1 MFDSGVERAVRDLA
15 NTELSRC
22 DAAGLAVLVTM
33 SGRVRSWLDAVDVAI
48 AQRAGQLA
56 ASGVA
61 PCPSD
66 VVADH
71 GRRTARDAGAVARR
85 AGACDLL
92 PDVHAALA
100 AGDLSAGHVDAIART
115 AANLDDTARTH
126 LAALQSE
133 LIAKASTS
141 TVQEFSR
148 DMTRL
153 ERILS
158 RDDGLSKQARNRRHR
173 HVRRWVDRTTGM
185 CHTHLQLDAE
195 TDARVAA
202 PLDAAIA
209 AATTRQQDPNLT
221 FDQLQADTLVELIT
235 RPDTAPA
242 PAGAET
248 RRVPEVIVL
257 IDLDTL
263 RHGLHDHG
271 IAETAD
277 GNPLPADTI
286 RRMCCDA
293 DIIPAVLN
301 AHGATIDVG
310 RERRVATRHQRR
322 ALRAMHTTCAHPD
335 CTVRFDNCQIHHVVP
350 WEHGGPSDLANL
362 LPLCTTHHHHV
373 HEGGWTL
380 TLNPDRTIELRRPD
394 HTTHHTGTTITRAPT
409 GLTTTTHHQHAAPRA
424 RAPAA

>member
-1 MFDSGVERAVRDLA
+1 M
-15 NTELSRC
+15 
-22 DAAGLAVLVTM
+22 AAT
-33 SGRVRSWLDAVDVAI
+33 
-48 AQRAGQLA
+48 
-56 ASGVA
+56 
-61 PCPSD
+61 
-66 VVADH
+66 
-71 GRRTARDAGAVARR
+71 
-85 AGACDLL
+85 
-92 PDVHAALA
+92 
-100 AGDLSAGHVDAIART
+100 
-115 AANLDDTARTH
+115 
-126 LAALQSE
+126 
-133 LIAKASTS
+133 
-141 TVQEFSR
+141 
-148 DMTRL
+148 
-153 ERILS
+153 
-158 RDDGLSKQARNRRHR
+158 
-173 HVRRWVDRTTGM
+173 
-185 CHTHLQLDAE
+185 
-195 TDARVAA
+195 
-202 PLDAAIA
+202 LDAAVA
-209 AATTRQQDPNLT
+209 AAKARHQDPDLT

-235 RPDTAPA
+235 RPD
-242 PAGAET
+242 ET
-248 RRVPEVIVL
+248 DATSGETGRVPEVIVL

>member
-15 NTELSRC
+15 NSDLSRC
-22 DAAGLAVLVTM
+22 DAAGLAALVTM
-33 SGRVRSWLDAVDVAI
+33 SGRVRAWLDAVDVAI
-48 AQRAGQLA
+48 AQRAAALA

-61 PCPSD
+61 PCASD
-66 VVADH
+66 VVADN
-71 GRRTARDAGAVARR
+71 GRRSSRDAGAVARR

-115 AANLDDTARTH
+115 AANLDDTGRH
-126 LAALQSE
+126 ELAALQPT
-133 LIAKASTS
+133 LIAKGSASS
-141 TVQEFSR
+141 VEAFSR
-148 DMTRL
+148 DMGRL

-173 HVRRWVDRTTGM
+173 NVRRWVDRTTGM

-202 PLDAAIA
+202 SLDAAIA
-209 AATTRQQDPNLT
+209 AAKTRQQDPNLT
-221 FDQLQADTLVELIT
+221 FDQLQADTLVDLIT
-235 RPDTAPA
+235 RPDNAHGPV
-242 PAGAET
+242 GGD

-271 IAETAD
+271 VAETAD

-301 AHGATIDVG
+301 TEGATVDVG

-322 ALRAMHTTCAHPD
+322 ALRAMHTSCAHPG
-335 CTVRFDNCQIHHVVP
+335 CTVRFDNCQIHHVTP

-362 LPLCTTHHHHV
+362 LPLCSTHHHLV

-380 TLNPDRTIELRRPD
+380 TLNPDRTIGLRRPD
-394 HTTHHTGTTITRAPT
+394 GATHYTGTTITRAPT
-409 GLTTTTHHQHAAPRA
+409 GLSDVPTPHQHATPRA